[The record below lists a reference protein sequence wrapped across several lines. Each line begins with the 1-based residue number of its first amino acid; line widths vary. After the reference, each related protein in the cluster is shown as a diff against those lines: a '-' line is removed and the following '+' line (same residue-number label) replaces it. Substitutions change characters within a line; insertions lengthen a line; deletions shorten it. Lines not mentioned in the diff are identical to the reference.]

1 MHESIRMLVRYMF
14 IEGLLCS
21 PFIEYVDFMGINGID
36 YLEQVFQYR
45 LEHTELKFM
54 QQIYHQIGEQ
64 LETQRQ

>member
-1 MHESIRMLVRYMF
+1 MLVRYMF

-45 LEHTELKFM
+45 LEHTKLKFM